1 MSVDVLPERPGKTN
15 SLYSASDED
24 WAEAVRRAAIIRPL
38 SEARRCSK
46 AVVQA
51 AARSLGLSIS
61 RTYSLVQDFRSH
73 PLTASLLPLK
83 RGRIKGTRRLDPK
96 VEARIDEAVD
106 AIWPELTNWPSGT
119 HNATYQEHSSVVAA
133 EIRQI
138 RAAPSSDRAG
148 RGCRESYDSRQC
160 APGG

>member
-61 RTYSLVQDFRSH
+61 RTYRLVQDFRSH

-106 AIWPELTNWPSGT
+106 AIWPELTNWPSGK
-119 HNATYQEHSSVVAA
+119 HNGTNHERHAA
-133 EIRQI
+133 FLKACGGARSALNSAVFSDIPF
-138 RAAPSSDRAG
+138 AAS
-148 RGCRESYDSRQC
+148 QM
-160 APGG
+160 